1 MELVETPV
9 FTRQVTEQ
17 FSAEEYRAFQLHLM
31 FRPDA
36 GAVIPASNGLRKVR
50 WMLPGRGKRGGARI
64 IYYWKVSADRIYLL
78 FLYPKN
84 VRSDL
89 TQREIRILR
98 SLIRDE

>member
-17 FSAEEYRAFQLHLM
+17 FSTEEYRAFQLYVLL
-31 FRPDA
+31 RPDA
-36 GAVIPASNGLRKVR
+36 GAVIPASNGLR
-50 WMLPGRGKRGGARI
+50 
-64 IYYWKVSADRIYLL
+64 
-78 FLYPKN
+78 YPKN

-89 TQREIRILR
+89 TQREVRILR